1 MAELDFAK
9 VDVFTEEPYQGT
21 PAGVVFEADE
31 LDEMQMQRIAFEM
44 GSSATAFVLRSR
56 KADVRLRF
64 FSPFAEDPLSGHATL
79 GALWCLADQRAFGAT
94 SGGRRRLET
103 QVGILPFSVDA
114 AAEEIHR
121 VWMTQKRPMFAREG
135 DEKEVA
141 SALGIGVDSLFYDKF
156 PLSRAST
163 GIPFLL
169 VPVRSIDIIG
179 RLEPRHDEVAELSR
193 ELDVAG
199 IEVYSWGVMDRDS
212 TVHARSFLP
221 MTALPEDPA
230 NGMAAGALASYIVE
244 NGFIPRE
251 KFESIVIE
259 QGHWLGRPSK
269 IFARIEKKGSTIRR
283 VEVGGL
289 SRISCKGRL
298 KVP

>member
-9 VDVFTEEPYQGT
+9 VDVFTEEAYQGT
-21 PAGVVFEADE
+21 PAGVVFEADD
-31 LDEMQMQRIAFEM
+31 LDEMQMQMIAFEM
-44 GSSATAFVLRSR
+44 GSSATSFVLRSR
-56 KADVRLRF
+56 KADVRIRY

-79 GALWCLADQRAFGAT
+79 GALWCLADRKAFGSAP
-94 SGGRRRLET
+94 GGRRRLET

-114 AAEEIHR
+114 TAEEVHR

-135 DEKEVA
+135 DEKDVA
-141 SALGIGVDSLFYDKF
+141 SALGIGVDSLFHDQF

-179 RLEPRHDEVAELSR
+179 KLEPKQDEVAALSR

-199 IEVYSWGVMDRDS
+199 IEVYTWSVLERGS

-221 MTALPEDPA
+221 ATALPEDPA
-230 NGMAAGALASYIVE
+230 NGMAAGALAAYLVE

-251 KFESIVIE
+251 KYESIVIE

-269 IFARIEKKGSTIRR
+269 ILARIEKKGSMIRR
-283 VEVGGL
+283 VEVGGS
-289 SRISCKGRL
+289 SRISCRGKL
-298 KVP
+298 TVP